1 MRTLLFFDD
10 LRLHRRDNVA
20 RRIGKPQLIRE
31 SVYKD
36 PYVNVAWGYPSV
48 LYDRE
53 SGKWRMLYQ
62 GWNEG
67 EPRAALIAESDEGLS
82 WRPLDTTKSLDI
94 PDRLWPHQVLPTAD
108 FHGWGNCYADPHA
121 PAEERLKGL
130 VYYVPEKWVLES
142 RLWTSPDGIHWRL
155 KKGVKWQKEPPDLGP
170 SAFWNDVRQ
179 SYVLT
184 TRPNN
189 GDRRIA
195 VFETRD
201 WENFTKPE
209 LALQADALDSPLAE
223 MYGMPVIAYQGY
235 YIGFLWLYHV
245 APQIKGDYHKFYD
258 GHVDCQLAYSL
269 NGWHFQRTLRDPFIS
284 NGEPGEP
291 DSGCV
296 YPTCMIQQED
306 GSLWIYA
313 CASTHEH
320 GRLQPG
326 CGSILTYRLRRDGF
340 VYLESCGGPGII
352 ATRMLYWKGGE
363 LELNVQSQ
371 NGTARVQVTD
381 VKSVPLPGY
390 TFAECHPFSGD
401 DTAWRPVWQEQRTL
415 GALTGGQALRIEV
428 ELNNARLYAL
438 RGDFVPMI
446 GPWSVLSLEQGKV
459 PQEPSP
465 GF

>member
-1 MRTLLFFDD
+1 MPT
-10 LRLHRRDNVA
+10 
-20 RRIGKPQLIRE
+20 P
-31 SVYKD
+31 
-36 PYVNVAWGYPSV
+36 
-48 LYDRE
+48 
-53 SGKWRMLYQ
+53 ML
-62 GWNEG
+62 
-67 EPRAALIAESDEGLS
+67 
-82 WRPLDTTKSLDI
+82 
-94 PDRLWPHQVLPTAD
+94 
-108 FHGWGNCYADPHA
+108 
-121 PAEERLKGL
+121 
-130 VYYVPEKWVLES
+130 LES

-269 NGWHFQRTLRDPFIS
+269 NGWHFQRTLRDPFI
-284 NGEPGEP
+284 
-291 DSGCV
+291 
-296 YPTCMIQQED
+296 
-306 GSLWIYA
+306 
-313 CASTHEH
+313 
-320 GRLQPG
+320 
-326 CGSILTYRLRRDGF
+326 

-390 TFAECHPFSGD
+390 TFAECHSFSGD

-415 GALTGGQALRIEV
+415 GA
-428 ELNNARLYAL
+428 LNNARLYAL